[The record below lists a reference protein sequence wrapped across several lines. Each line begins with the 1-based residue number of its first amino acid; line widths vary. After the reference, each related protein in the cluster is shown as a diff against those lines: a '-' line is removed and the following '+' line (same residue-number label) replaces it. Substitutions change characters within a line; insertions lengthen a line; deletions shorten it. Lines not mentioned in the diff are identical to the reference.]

1 MCSCCEFLKRLDKVV
16 YRTVNDLLQPQVQKQ
31 AINIPSFA
39 TSNNQSKQI
48 IIQGTSNSN
57 NASRISTLINSN
69 IGNTKSVIVIGGQNQ
84 QNNAANNF
92 QYIIQQKQQQLPKP
106 IYLSANNSSTILNNI
121 KNSSNTNANTTTNT
135 TIANSAATSSQL
147 QSNKIQNILLEKSV
161 QQNKEVCFICINLT

>member
-48 IIQGTSNSN
+48 IIQGTSNINSN
-57 NASRISTLINSN
+57 NASRISTLINST

-92 QYIIQQKQQQLPKP
+92 QYIIQQKQQQQLPKP
-106 IYLSANNSSTILNNI
+106 IYLSANNSSTILNNLFI
-121 KNSSNTNANTTTNT
+121 SSLDNL
-135 TIANSAATSSQL
+135 ID
-147 QSNKIQNILLEKSV
+147 KKFFIFILFFLLLV
-161 QQNKEVCFICINLT
+161 I

>member
-48 IIQGTSNSN
+48 IIQGTSNINSN
-57 NASRISTLINSN
+57 NASRISTLINST

-121 KNSSNTNANTTTNT
+121 KNSSNANTTTNT
-135 TIANSAATSSQL
+135 TTANSTATSSQL